1 MPEESAEVFSS
12 GEQHPL
18 LFEREEDLA
27 ALDAALTDALAGTG
41 GVLLIEGPAG
51 IGKTVLLE
59 ALRRRAGAAQ
69 MTVLAAR
76 GGELERGFGFGI
88 VRQLLEG
95 ALMGADSAERDRLLA
110 GAARLAEPVFTDV
123 AAAEDTGDVA
133 FATLHGLY
141 WLVVNLA
148 ERTPLLLAVDDAQWA
163 DEPSLR
169 FLLHLAHRLAGLPV
183 VVALTV
189 RTDADRHRR
198 DLGSLMLEA
207 RPPVL
212 RPRPL
217 GESAVARLVRASLGD
232 DASNELCRACA
243 QATRGNPFLLSEL
256 LGEFRRDARPA
267 NAIDPRAVDRMAPE
281 RIAAAVLLRV
291 SRLDPQAPALARA
304 VAVLGEQ
311 ARLTMCAELA
321 GLDIRKAS
329 TLAAGL
335 VDLAVLG
342 SGEPLRFAHPI
353 VRTAIYNDLS
363 ATEQA
368 DLHTR
373 AAKLLSDQ
381 RADPGAIAVHLVA
394 TPPSGDRN
402 VVAMLREA
410 ARSALTG
417 GAPDTAAAQ
426 LRRALD
432 EPPDAADRP
441 SVLFE
446 LGNAEHE
453 LGDPSAPGHL
463 REAGETATD
472 PLIRARALIALA
484 WTTHP
489 NPPKQREQLP
499 LYEWAAEEVRPH
511 DRELALQLDAARLG
525 ALMLNPD
532 LPDKLEDEAARVAD
546 FPALTAAEC
555 LLRSFVARRALE
567 GGPVAVAGDLA
578 EQAAAH
584 PALVSQGGHPLW
596 RTNVTICL
604 IEAERYEV
612 AEHILSRAARHAER
626 NGSLQWFSRA
636 MWLRGLT
643 RCRRGDL
650 RGAEADARA
659 AVDILG
665 TTDYTKTP
673 GLGVVI
679 ESLADQGRVGEA
691 EAVLAEFGMDGELV
705 PNLFS
710 VLPLLTRG
718 RLRAAAGDDVRA
730 RTDLEEALRWMR
742 LSRGLWPWAS
752 DACVA
757 LVPVLRNL
765 GDDDA
770 ARAAA
775 EQAMQ
780 AATAAQ
786 SRRRL
791 GGALRVAGL
800 LEGGKRGLELLRQSA
815 DTLAD
820 SPALLWRAHALVD
833 LGAALRR
840 DGQAV
845 SARPILRDGME
856 LAHRCGA
863 TPLADRAEEELR
875 SAGGRPRRR
884 AGVGAD
890 ALTASER
897 RVAELA
903 AVGASNKEI
912 AQSLFVTLRT
922 VEMHLSNAYSKLE
935 IRSRHELAAA
945 LAS

>member
-1 MPEESAEVFSS
+1 
-12 GEQHPL
+12 
-18 LFEREEDLA
+18 
-27 ALDAALTDALAGTG
+27 
-41 GVLLIEGPAG
+41 
-51 IGKTVLLE
+51 
-59 ALRRRAGAAQ
+59 
-69 MTVLAAR
+69 
-76 GGELERGFGFGI
+76 LERGFGFGI

-95 ALMGADSAERDRLLA
+95 ALIGADGAERDRLLA
-110 GAARLAEPVFTDV
+110 GAARLAQPVFTDV
-123 AAAEDTGDVA
+123 AAAEETGDVA

-141 WLVVNLA
+141 WLVVNLT
-148 ERTPLLLAVDDAQWA
+148 ERAPLLLAIDDAQWA

-189 RTDADRHRR
+189 RSDADRHRE
-198 DLGSLMLEA
+198 DLRPLMLEA

-217 GESAVARLVRASLGD
+217 GEPSVARLVRNSLGD
-232 DASNELCRACA
+232 DASDELCRACA
-243 QATRGNPFLLSEL
+243 EATGGNPFLLSEL

-267 NAIDPRAVDRMAPE
+267 DAIDPGAVDRLAPE

-321 GLDIRKAS
+321 GLDVRTAS

-335 VDLAVLG
+335 VDLAVLIG
-342 SGEPLRFAHPI
+342 AEPLRFVHPI

-363 ATEQA
+363 ATERA
-368 DLHTR
+368 DLHAR
-373 AAKLLSDQ
+373 AAELLADQ
-381 RADPGAIAVHLVA
+381 RADPGAIAVHLIA
-394 TPPSGDRN
+394 TPPAGDPN
-402 VVAMLREA
+402 VVQMLRDA
-410 ARSALTG
+410 ARSALAG

-432 EPPDAADRP
+432 EPPEEADRP

-453 LGDPSAPGHL
+453 VGDLVAPAHL
-463 REAGETATD
+463 REAGETASD
-472 PLIRARALIALA
+472 PLIRARAFAALA

-489 NPPKQREQLP
+489 DARRQREQLP
-499 LYEWAAEEVRPH
+499 LYEWAAAEVRPH

-525 ALMLNPD
+525 ALLLNPD
-532 LPDKLEDEAARVAD
+532 LPDRFEDEAGRFAEL
-546 FPALTAAEC
+546 PALTAAEC

-567 GGPVAVAGDLA
+567 GGPVAAAGDLA
-578 EQAAAH
+578 EQAATH
-584 PALVSQGGHPLW
+584 PALISQGGHPLW
-596 RTNVTICL
+596 RTNITICL
-604 IEAERYEV
+604 VEAERYEV
-612 AEHILSRAARHAER
+612 AEHILTRAMRHAER
-626 NGSLQWFSRA
+626 NGSPQWLARA
-636 MWLRGLT
+636 CWLRGLA
-643 RCRRGDL
+643 RHRRGDL
-650 RGAEADARA
+650 RGAEVDARA
-659 AVDILG
+659 SVEIQGLTA
-665 TTDYTKTP
+665 DYTKTP
-673 GLGVVI
+673 GLVVVI
-679 ESLADQGRVGEA
+679 DSLADQGRADEGE
-691 EAVLAEFGMDGELV
+691 VQLAGRGMDGELR
-705 PNLFS
+705 PTPFS
-710 VLPLLTRG
+710 VLPLLARG

-730 RTDLEEALRWMR
+730 RTDLKEALRWIK
-742 LSRGLWPWAS
+742 LSRGMFPWAA

-757 LVPVLRNL
+757 LVPVLHHL

-770 ARAAA
+770 ARAAV
-775 EQAMQ
+775 ETAMQ
-780 AATAAQ
+780 AATVAQ

-800 LEGGKRGLELLRQSA
+800 LEGGVRGLELLRQA
-815 DTLAD
+815 VDTLAD
-820 SPALLWRAHALVD
+820 SPALLWRAQAFVD
-833 LGAALRR
+833 LGAALRH

-875 SAGGRPRRR
+875 AAGGRPRRR
-884 AGVGAD
+884 AGVGGD

-903 AVGASNKEI
+903 AVGTSNKEI

-922 VEMHLSNAYSKLE
+922 VEMHLSNAYTKLE
-935 IRSRHELAAA
+935 IRSRHELATA
-945 LAS
+945 LG